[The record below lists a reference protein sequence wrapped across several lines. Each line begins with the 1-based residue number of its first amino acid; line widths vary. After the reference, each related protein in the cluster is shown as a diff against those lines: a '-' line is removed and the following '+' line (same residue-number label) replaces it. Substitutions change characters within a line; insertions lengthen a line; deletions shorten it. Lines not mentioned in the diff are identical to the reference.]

1 MESSKTSDSKPPSSL
16 STLYKYFA
24 SLNDRINSIGLN
36 EKHILLLILLIAAVF
51 AFYPHMGY
59 DYPVHRDEWIHL
71 AHAKEILE
79 ANNIVHENPYY
90 GGTVKTDLELGFR
103 LWLAE
108 LLSVSG
114 LSEWVLMKYLPIFIS
129 CFLTLSA
136 FVLGRRLGYG
146 LEAAF
151 FTALIPTSINLLG
164 PAFVVA
170 VALGSS
176 FLLLSAYIA
185 FKENKRVEDFI
196 VFFPFLL
203 YLFLVHPPTAIAAY
217 ILLIFYVVVYKDV
230 KILGALVAPFVL
242 FILFV
247 PRFSSTFFSL
257 SLERIQE
264 LITFSTFVQ
273 FGSPAE
279 EYGFIVV
286 ILAILG
292 IVRSQRKEA
301 PIVIALILLLFLNN
315 LYSLFGEIPLLM
327 PERNYTYI
335 ILLTSVLAGYGL
347 YQIRSKAVVIALIIV
362 ALQVGSSVQLQ
373 MNEDYYYILNEQEFQ
388 DFLYI
393 KNNVEGVKVLLH
405 PWEAFAFPAVAEKN
419 VYTSFIS
426 QGSDR
431 NEKALSFLQYGC
443 SDTDFLIKNNIDIV
457 YSSQC
462 RPNEDLKEV
471 KQNIYVLNDTINNNN
486 K

>member
-1 MESSKTSDSKPPSSL
+1 MESSKTSDSRLPASL
-16 STLYKYFA
+16 STLYKYFT
-24 SLNDRINSIGLN
+24 SLDERIYSTGLK
-36 EKHILLLILLIAAVF
+36 EKHILVLILLIAAIF
-51 AFYPHMGY
+51 AYYPHMGY
-59 DYPVHRDEWIHL
+59 DFPVHRDEWIHL

-79 ANNIVHENPYY
+79 SNSIVHENPYY
-90 GGTVKTDLELGFR
+90 GGTIKTDLEIGFR

-114 LSEWVLMKYLPIFIS
+114 MSEWVLMDYLPIFIS
-129 CFLTLSA
+129 CFLVLSA
-136 FVLGRRLGYG
+136 FLFGRRLGYG

-176 FLLLSAYIA
+176 FLLLSAYVT
-185 FKENKRVEDFI
+185 FKQDKKKEDFI

-217 ILLIFYVVVYKDV
+217 ILLIFYVLVYRDAKV
-230 KILGALVAPFVL
+230 LGALAAPFVL

-247 PRFSSTFFSL
+247 PRFSSVVFSL

-286 ILAILG
+286 IFAILG
-292 IVRSQRKEA
+292 IVRAQRKEA
-301 PIVIALILLLFLNN
+301 PVVIALILLLFLNN
-315 LYSLFGEIPLLM
+315 LYSIFGEIPLLM

-347 YQIRSKAVVIALIIV
+347 YQVRSKALIIALIIV
-362 ALQVGSSVQLQ
+362 VLNVGSSFQLQ
-373 MNEDYYYILNEQEFQ
+373 MNEDYYHIIDEEQFN
-388 DFLYI
+388 DFIYI
-393 KNNVEGVKVLLH
+393 KNNVAGDKVLLH
-405 PWEAFAFPAVAEKN
+405 PWEAFAFPAAAEKN

-431 NEKALSFLQYGC
+431 NEKALSFLQFGC
-443 SDTDFLIKNNIDIV
+443 SDTEFLVKNNIDIV
-457 YSSQC
+457 YSSKC
-462 RPNEDLKEV
+462 NPNEDLKKV
-471 KQNIYVLNDTINNNN
+471 KENIYVVN
-486 K
+486 KSASK